1 MTKSSIFFCLL
12 LSCLQVLAKPAAE
25 ATPPVVLVLGDSLS
39 AAYGIDPQ
47 DGWVALLETELQRQG
62 HPHRVVNA
70 SISGET
76 TSGGRRRLPEL
87 LTAHHP
93 SLVIIELGANDGL
106 RGIALDEVRANLQAM
121 LDATV
126 ASGASP
132 ALVRMEVPPNYGP
145 EYTQGF
151 KAIYDSLKDSHPTLV
166 VLPFFLADVI
176 LEPGLMQAD
185 GLHPTA
191 EAQPRLLATVWP
203 RLAGYFDSPAVEQP

>member
-1 MTKSSIFFCLL
+1 M
-12 LSCLQVLAKPAAE
+12 
-25 ATPPVVLVLGDSLS
+25 VLVLGDSLS
-39 AAYGIDPQ
+39 AAYGIDPR
-47 DGWVALLETELQRQG
+47 DGWVALLESKLKHQG

-76 TSGGRRRLPEL
+76 TSGGRRRLPAL
-87 LTAHHP
+87 LAAHRP

-106 RGIALDEVRANLQAM
+106 RGISLTEVRANLEAM
-121 LDATV
+121 LEATV
-126 ASGASP
+126 AAGARP

-151 KAIYDSLKDSHPTLV
+151 KAIYDSLPDAHPTLV
-166 VLPFFLADVI
+166 ELPFFLADVI

-203 RLAGYFDSPAVEQP
+203 RLAGYLDSPAVEQP

>member
-1 MTKSSIFFCLL
+1 MTRSSIVLCLL
-12 LSCLQVLAKPAAE
+12 LSCLQVLAEPAAE
-25 ATPPVVLVLGDSLS
+25 ATPPGVLVLGDSLS

-47 DGWVALLETELQRQG
+47 DGWVALLETELRRQG

-87 LTAHHP
+87 LTAHRPH
-93 SLVIIELGANDGL
+93 LVIIELGANDGL
-106 RGIALDEVRANLQAM
+106 RGIALNEVQANLEAM
-121 LDATV
+121 VDAAV
-126 ASGASP
+126 ASGARP

-151 KAIYDSLKDSHPTLV
+151 KAIYDSLPNSYPTLV

-191 EAQPRLLATVWP
+191 EAQPRLLAAVWP
-203 RLAGYFDSPAVEQP
+203 RLAGYFDLPAVEQP